1 MHISFLL
8 RRTPLAPLEIAWR
21 RIANSTEGAVDGG
34 WDASALTHTSLLR
47 SEKARCEDSVPLPA
61 VIEAVLQAVQ
71 FIQRIQ
77 RSERLY
83 INPAQFIQHVLVG
96 HRIEK

>member
-1 MHISFLL
+1 MRRRRNRPSHISFLL

-34 WDASALTHTSLLR
+34 WDASALRFYLL
-47 SEKARCEDSVPLPA
+47 PLPA